1 MEQKH
6 SCKPKKKEEEQQQ
19 QNRWCR
25 CKGAAAIEE
34 EKGKETAANVK
45 QDSTDDGQL
54 QGVVIGVRVQ
64 HTETRTE
71 AGVDGDGDG
80 AVSLTV
86 TAENAEPATNM
97 DRLE

>member
-34 EKGKETAANVK
+34 EKGKETTANVK

-54 QGVVIGVRVQ
+54 QGVVIGVKSKMKRWCELML
-64 HTETRTE
+64 TD
-71 AGVDGDGDG
+71 DG
-80 AVSLTV
+80 
-86 TAENAEPATNM
+86 
-97 DRLE
+97 